1 MALGGSQTTVGVTL
15 AANMDPSG
23 VLNAVKQMQGAFS
36 GLKLPG
42 DIGADLEKSF
52 NKATDLLKKYQTQLS
67 KGINTKTDAK
77 NITKTGSQINEVLDE
92 IVTHINS
99 INGQQIFLKADVSG
113 LNTLKTN
120 IEDARTA
127 WKNAI
132 QEFRKGS
139 DIEKVLNEI
148 AEKTTRS
155 NLTQGSINSAKTLFD
170 KGDLE
175 GYRNALDDIYNR
187 LKNLKDTTIKNVVE
201 NLGLQ
206 DAGSKVANLEQ
217 IKKRLEDISKID
229 FSGDS
234 NVDTKFK
241 AITTAV
247 TEYETEV
254 KRASQAGQNAFNDI
268 NVDKAVKDT
277 RNLVDA
283 TDQYKNSVMSAKDQ
297 VQQLQQ
303 STQYFF
309 SLRNMINLLK
319 RGISDAVQTVKEL
332 DAAMTETAVVTDFS
346 VGDMWAKLPEYTA
359 NANKLGATI
368 QDMYESTTLYYQQG
382 LNTEQ
387 SMAIAAETMKMA
399 RIAGLEAKDAT
410 DMMTAALRGFNMELN
425 ETSATRINDVYS
437 NLAAKTASDTEEIGK
452 AMQRTA
458 SIAHSAGMSF
468 EGTAA
473 FLAQAV
479 ETTREPAENIG
490 TAMKTIVA
498 RFQEMKKNPLEITE
512 VDGEEVSY
520 NKVDAALQSI
530 GVSLKDANG
539 QFRELDKVFLDI
551 SKKWNSLSQTQQRY
565 IATIAAGSRQQSRF
579 IAMMGDY
586 DRTVELMSYANDSA
600 GASQEQFNK
609 TLDSLEAKLNK
620 FQNAWDQFL
629 MGIMNDSWVKGIV
642 DVGTTILKTVNS
654 IIDALSF
661 GGKAKGLKSL
671 LSIGTAGVA
680 LKAGGNLINKL
691 IGGVGGFI
699 DPASSFGKGFW
710 GAGKTTQEGTPA
722 TGVAGKITTPIVAKL
737 NELIAVTRKANN
749 LKDTNT
755 QITSTLGQYKNVSAM
770 LRNPNSLNMGD
781 IRSLFGGLSDE
792 HAYMAYRNTPG
803 TVDAM
808 KQAALGWL
816 GSTKMPVDANK
827 TGQQLMDSIF
837 KGMSKKEISI
847 KDGMKL
853 MGKPALWGEYFGTD
867 VAKGFSQR
875 YIEQFKSQVPE
886 MRQKTQQAIE
896 QTWQQLLGDNASNKA
911 MQQGFLASQV
921 GKDKFNAAYK
931 NNRLFLGLDK
941 DLKDIPIAQTNLQK
955 FANTVGGFGSR
966 MSAAGI
972 SIQQFGIQLGQI
984 SPALE
989 GVGTLLVR
997 VGGALST
1004 FGMGFSSIGS
1014 VATKAIGRISAAG
1027 VAAKGAWSAG
1037 LTAKTTANV
1046 FLGTLTEGLSAGA
1059 IGGIIG
1065 TAIIGG
1071 ILIAKGIADKK
1082 AREAGEEVRENFE
1095 QGFIETNKKID
1106 SITEYK
1112 DRFNELSQGVD
1123 QFGHNI
1129 NLTDEEFDEYLTIS
1143 RELQEL
1149 SPSLISGYNAEGQ
1162 AVLRKGAA
1170 LDEVIDKLKEERDL
1184 SLQDYITDDS
1194 IDKLIGEYNTSD
1206 AYKNHNTIKMGD
1218 SGMGDAFSS
1227 EKSGISKALKEAEV
1241 EWSDFSQILDELG
1254 IGSAESISDLSNR
1267 QLSMI
1272 SAHYTDILNK
1282 IKEFNPQ
1289 IEEEAEDGLKEAFAE
1304 TNNALEDVLTE
1315 GAPVV
1320 DALRQWMGQEKLDA
1334 VGLGL
1339 SEEFVSGF
1347 NSGLDGLMVEG
1358 LTNNWKP
1365 EEYKAQLRDYA
1376 SEWEHLAGPT
1386 SAYANILSE
1395 ADKIQQDYLDHV
1407 GEDGAI
1413 ENYENDVEGLAT
1425 QLESLAEQYKGTGA
1439 AGEVFAEQ
1447 CQQQAN
1453 NLRNYATEGVISL
1466 SEALNT
1472 LSDEFA
1478 SARGAQ
1484 ERFQKATEGGDYYT
1498 AAEGYKSIIDTML
1511 DEKNVA
1517 GDGSLAFW
1525 AGADELL
1532 GQQFVD
1538 SHTSDEIIKQVEKIQ
1553 SCFEDGLPGIQAFGD
1568 LLVENADK
1576 LKGLGEINKDTGQFE
1591 FNFKNLDDLE
1601 QYAELLGMSEDAL
1614 AALIDK
1620 SRQYV
1625 PWNLSDPGEI
1635 RKAIESSEYSMAGTS
1650 TKGEN
1655 LVYTS
1660 ESQFRAEARQQ
1671 GIRGDDYTSTKTD
1684 AEERGVRFLNV
1695 ENLTAKKGDGLYAD
1709 QVLENIGLKGQD
1721 KTVENAVAA
1730 FTKMGLDLEDTK
1742 QVLMSD
1748 GIKLANGEEATAE
1761 NIEQAYNEQ
1770 AYAMENPTV
1779 AGIATDASTL
1789 VSNTSAML
1797 AAMGIL
1803 TDEAKKEIDQST
1815 SDETT
1820 QGYIDNLNNASNVDE
1835 RNQARTTMED
1845 KVSEYN
1851 ALANKLIES
1860 GRTETDPYV
1869 QKLRSA
1875 AETLQTELDAEAIN
1889 WNDKAVAANQY
1900 LKDNNIIP
1908 QGATQ
1913 EEQTAIQTHAV
1924 DIQSAIESGDAQ
1936 VVLETLKQIET
1947 EGNLSIE
1954 TMIGLGKSISDLGA
1968 VDSSTILHFISEYYE
1983 KLKLARQESSQP
1995 FEIETKFTGEKLE
2008 DHISKVKEFT
2018 AQEYAFLVRAD
2029 ITGEEKVSTLINSI
2043 NQEFGKGDEETKTIL
2058 IDAVAK
2064 TASGDK
2070 EGAHDILA
2078 EAFGEDKAET
2088 IEKKI
2093 DVLCDGSVAN
2103 KDEVT
2108 SALKRELE
2116 STIVEPKIK
2125 AKAQVS
2131 IDNISANKK
2140 LKHQSGTVDY
2150 KTGKVAPVEDQQATL
2165 NYKTG
2170 KIPPVPAQ
2178 RTDLNFNVGNIPSI
2192 PDQEVNIY
2200 PKLKGSG
2207 TYKVTAYAKGRG
2219 YSIPAHSSLSF
2230 GSAAQGMNIPKK
2242 KQSGG
2247 SSVTALVGEEGFE
2260 VGYIPSEGRSVIFGT
2275 NGPEMTSFPSDTVIY
2290 PHKQSKEILRRGKGG
2305 HQSLGSFRNG
2315 SNTGKSG
2322 GIPTSTSGSSG
2333 SSGSDSK
2340 KRNNNKDKSST
2351 HKQQKKNVDNAAKV
2365 IKKAGK
2371 INAWWWNMGK
2381 KVESLQRKID
2391 KTLKEIQKTT
2401 KEVGKTL
2408 ADVAL
2413 EGNKYIKNLNRQI
2426 TLNQQM
2432 QTKAQS
2438 KLNMLDSGPKKGSK
2452 TQKSIS
2458 KAQQKVDKAETKLK
2472 KAQKSHDT
2480 KRIKKAKAEL
2490 KTAKKNLKKK
2500 QNTANYSTVSY
2511 DVTTKKG
2518 KKKTKKTKKQKINL
2532 APFVVFDEE
2541 TGAYVVDYNKI
2552 NSKNWD
2558 KSKKKAVMEAA
2569 EKKVENYQQ
2578 KRDTAEDNIQK
2589 AQEALDDLSNQ
2600 LYEEFYGWELQLTKI
2615 WNITQKIEE
2624 TTGHIGRLSSYLDLL
2639 DAKVASGTIKE
2650 INTEF
2655 ITEYLKVFQD
2665 KMQAG
2670 VRKMQQQIES
2680 IELRKFEL
2688 QDKLNINAND
2698 QAIANIGS
2706 RVGATETLQN
2716 EINDAQIL
2724 ADKRND
2730 TYAAKKSAKNAAKT
2744 TMATAKKKYGKKSKQ
2759 YKKAQQKYNKALKAF
2774 NTAKANK
2781 QEANS
2786 SLKNLQT
2793 AYTNG
2798 VSNGTYYSETDQLAN
2813 KGYVKELEN
2822 DKLIRELARKFT
2834 QFKTNAD
2841 GTVSVDFDTERFIE
2855 AKNAGEINSTTA
2867 ERLQN
2872 YVQSIVDATSELNS
2886 MFEDTT
2892 QSLIEQE
2899 QTLEQLKDDWAGYG
2913 EQLLS
2918 YVEEE
2923 QSKELDKIKKLSE
2936 AIDNSLKDLLDR
2948 VKQDLDRRRQ
2958 QEDNTKTEKNINKK
2972 QQRLAVL
2979 QADTSG
2985 GNQVE
2990 IAKLQQEIAQEQ
3002 QDYQRTLEDQLL
3014 DRLNRQADE
3023 ASKQR
3028 EKQISLQ
3035 ENILQATNNAAL
3047 VNKWMDNPEKYKAE
3061 IQKAFYDQ
3069 AEYDSLTKAQ
3079 QEQVDRKFNEL
3090 YTGLLTN
3097 PDKRVAT
3104 EQSILDTQYILN
3116 EIRTSLANM
3125 NKTSDNDNDNID
3137 NNENDDNNENNN
3149 NAEHPL
3155 TPEEAEKLAQDAAA
3169 QARLKQQIADYK
3181 ANYERAKDKK
3191 NPMWASD
3198 GSVAD
3203 KYYSFLLKRG
3213 NKYNTGDKNW
3223 GKIGAEGLDAQ
3234 IKRGAK
3240 LGFSE
3245 KQVLNDLAYTE
3256 GLNWTEVI
3264 QALVNL
3270 RGKKSA
3276 AETLK
3281 TYFGNNPSD
3290 SRKAGWKNVFKKA
3303 YPKYAA
3309 GGLASYTGPA
3319 WLDGTPSKPELVLNS
3334 TDTKNLIALKDVLG
3348 KVMKGSLTTTTEN
3361 QGDILY
3367 EININVDRIEKDYD
3381 VDKVV
3386 DKVKREITRSAGY
3399 RNVTQVRN
3407 IR

>member
-1 MALGGSQTTVGVTL
+1 MAISGNNQTLSVTIG
-15 AANMDPSG
+15 ANMDPSG
-23 VLNAVKQMQGAFS
+23 VLSAVKQMQSAFS

-52 NKATDLLKKYQTQLS
+52 SKATDLLKKYQTQLS

-99 INGQQIFLKADVSG
+99 LNGQQIFLKADVSG

-120 IEDARTA
+120 IENARTA

-155 NLTQGSINSAKTLFD
+155 NLTQGSISSAKTLFD

-229 FSGDS
+229 FSEDS

-254 KRASQAGQNAFNDI
+254 KRASQAGQNAFNNI
-268 NVDKAVKDT
+268 NVDKTVKDT
-277 RNLVDA
+277 RDLVDA

-530 GVSLKDANG
+530 GVSLKDTNG

-620 FQNAWDQFL
+620 FKNAWDQFL
-629 MGIMNDSWVKGIV
+629 MGIMNDSWVKGLV
-642 DVGTTILKTVNS
+642 DAGTTILKTVNS
-654 IIDALSF
+654 IIDALS
-661 GGKAKGLKSL
+661 GGGRLKGLKSL

-680 LKAGGNLINKL
+680 LKAGGNIINKL
-691 IGGVGGFI
+691 IGGLGGLV
-699 DPASSFGKGFW
+699 DPTSSFGKGFW
-710 GAGKTTQEGTPA
+710 GAGKTTQEGTPT
-722 TGVAGKITTPIVAKL
+722 TGMAGKITTPIVAKL
-737 NELIAVTRKANN
+737 NELIAVTKKANN

-755 QITSTLGQYKNVSAM
+755 QVTSTLGQYKNVSAM

-792 HAYMAYRNTPG
+792 HAYMAYKNTPG

-816 GSTKMPVDANK
+816 GSKKMPADAQK
-827 TGQQLMDSIF
+827 TGQQLMGAIF
-837 KGMSKKEISI
+837 KGMSKKEVSI

-886 MRQKTQQAIE
+886 MKQKTQQAVE
-896 QTWQQLLGDNASNKA
+896 QTWQQLLGDNANNKA
-911 MQQGFLASQV
+911 MQQGFLASQI

-931 NNRLFLGLDK
+931 NNRLSLGLDK
-941 DLKDIPIAQTNLQK
+941 DLKNIPIAQTNLQK
-955 FANTVGGFGSR
+955 FTNTVGSFGSR
-966 MSAAGI
+966 MSAAGM
-972 SIQQFGIQLGQI
+972 SIQQFGVQLGQM

-989 GVGTLLVR
+989 GVGSVLVQI
-997 VGGALST
+997 GGALST
-1004 FGMGFSSIGS
+1004 FGMSLSGVGDI
-1014 VATKAIGRISAAG
+1014 ATKAFGRISLA
-1027 VAAKGAWSAG
+1027 VNAAKSAQGLTLGSKAG
-1037 LTAKTTANV
+1037 LFTDILTTGLSPVALGAIATTAV
-1046 FLGTLTEGLSAGA
+1046 V
-1059 IGGIIG
+1059 GGII
-1065 TAIIGG
+1065 
-1071 ILIAKGIADKK
+1071 IAKNIADKK

-1095 QGFIETNKKID
+1095 QGFTETNKKID
-1106 SITEYK
+1106 SITEYR

-1162 AVLRKGAA
+1162 AILRKGAA

-1194 IDKLIGEYNTSD
+1194 ISKLIGEYNTSD

-1218 SGMGDAFSS
+1218 SGMGDAFES
-1227 EKSGISKALKEAEV
+1227 EKLGISKALKEAEV

-1254 IGSAESISDLSNR
+1254 IGGVESISDLSNR

-1315 GAPVV
+1315 GAPIV

-1376 SEWEHLAGPT
+1376 NEWEHLAGPT
-1386 SAYANILSE
+1386 STYANILSE
-1395 ADKIQQDYLDHV
+1395 ADQIQQDYLDHI

-1413 ENYENDVEGLAT
+1413 ENYENDVEGLAI
-1425 QLESLAEQYKGTGA
+1425 QLESLAEQYKGTGK

-1472 LSDEFA
+1472 LSDEFT

-1498 AAEGYKSIIDTML
+1498 AAEGYKSIIDTVL
-1511 DEKNVA
+1511 DDKNKAA
-1517 GDGSLAFW
+1517 GGSLTGW

-1532 GQQFVD
+1532 GQDYVD
-1538 SHTSDEIIKQVEKIQ
+1538 NHNWDQIVNQIEKIQ
-1553 SCFEDGLPGIQAFGD
+1553 DCFADGADGVIAFND
-1568 LLVENADK
+1568 LLTENADK
-1576 LKGLGEINKDTGQFE
+1576 LEGLGHVGENGFE
-1591 FNFKNLDDLE
+1591 FDLQNEDLE
-1601 QYAELLGMSEDAL
+1601 EYAKVLNMSEDAL

-1620 SRQYV
+1620 ARQWT
-1625 PWNLSDPGEI
+1625 PIDLGNPGEI
-1635 RKAIESSEYSMAGTS
+1635 RKAIEGSEYSMAGTS
-1650 TKGEN
+1650 TRGES

-1660 ESQFRAEARQQ
+1660 ESQFRTEARQQ
-1671 GIRGDDYTSTKTD
+1671 GIRGDDYTKTKED
-1684 AEERGVRFLNV
+1684 AEARGVRFLNV

-1748 GIKLANGEEATAE
+1748 GIKLADGEEATAE
-1761 NIEQAYNEQ
+1761 NIEKAYNEQ

-1779 AGIATDASTL
+1779 AGIASDASTL

-1803 TDEAKKEIDQST
+1803 TDDAKKEIDQAT

-1820 QGYIDNLNNASNVDE
+1820 QGYIDNLNNASNLGE

-1851 ALANKLIES
+1851 ALASKLVES
-1860 GRTETDPYV
+1860 GRSETDPYV
-1869 QKLRSA
+1869 QKLRTA
-1875 AETLQTELDAEAIN
+1875 AEALQTELDAEAKN
-1889 WNDKAVAANQY
+1889 WNDKAVVANQY

-1908 QGATQ
+1908 QSATQ
-1913 EEQTAIQTHAV
+1913 EEQTAIQMHAV
-1924 DIQSAIESGDAQ
+1924 DIQSAIESGDANT
-1936 VVLETLKQIET
+1936 VVETLKQIET

-1954 TMIGLGKSISDLGA
+1954 TMIALGQSVSNLGA

-1983 KLKLARQESSQP
+1983 KLKLAREESNKP
-1995 FEIETKFTGEKLE
+1995 FEIQTKFTGDKLE
-2008 DHISKVKEFT
+2008 EHIEEAGVFNNR
-2018 AQEYAFLVRAD
+2018 EYQILISPEVVTSGA
-2029 ITGEEKVSTLINSI
+2029 EKVTSLLNSI
-2043 NQEFGKGDEETKTIL
+2043 NQEFGNGDQETKTIL
-2058 IDAVAK
+2058 IDAIAK
-2064 TASGDK
+2064 TAFGNK
-2070 EGAHDILA
+2070 EGAQSILA

-2103 KDEVT
+2103 KDDVIGALEGELKDIPLNVKTKANVDVDASIESLKT
-2108 SALKRELE
+2108 SGGTVNY
-2116 STIVEPKIK
+2116 STKVDTAGLDSAKKSAAEGAKLPLTIEDKASKDIRAIRSQAGKKVSFDVEPNFTGVWHKTLTITK
-2125 AKAQVS
+2125 
-2131 IDNISANKK
+2131 
-2140 LKHQSGTVDY
+2140 SGSSEHD
-2150 KTGKVAPVEDQQATL
+2150 A
-2165 NYKTG
+2165 
-2170 KIPPVPAQ
+2170 
-2178 RTDLNFNVGNIPSI
+2178 R
-2192 PDQEVNIY
+2192 
-2200 PKLKGSG
+2200 
-2207 TYKVTAYAKGRG
+2207 GRN
-2219 YSIPAHSSLSF
+2219 YSIPVSPSLSF

-2247 SSVTALVGEEGFE
+2247 SNVTALVGEEGYE
-2260 VGYIPSEGRSVIFGT
+2260 VGYIPSEGRSVIFGA

-2290 PHKQSKEILRRGKGG
+2290 PHKQSKEILRRGKGN
-2305 HQSLGSFRNG
+2305 HKSLGSFKD
-2315 SNTGKSG
+2315 GKDSISSG
-2322 GIPTSTSGSSG
+2322 GLLTNISKGSS
-2333 SSGSDSK
+2333 SSAA
-2340 KRNNNKDKSST
+2340 DKI
-2351 HKQQKKNVDNAAKV
+2351 VD
-2365 IKKAGK
+2365 
-2371 INAWWWNMGK
+2371 
-2381 KVESLQRKID
+2381 
-2391 KTLKEIQKTT
+2391 
-2401 KEVGKTL
+2401 
-2408 ADVAL
+2408 
-2413 EGNKYIKNLNRQI
+2413 
-2426 TLNQQM
+2426 
-2432 QTKAQS
+2432 
-2438 KLNMLDSGPKKGSK
+2438 
-2452 TQKSIS
+2452 
-2458 KAQQKVDKAETKLK
+2458 
-2472 KAQKSHDT
+2472 
-2480 KRIKKAKAEL
+2480 
-2490 KTAKKNLKKK
+2490 TAKKTGDKLSKTASDTAKAVNRVLVWWDNAGRRSDALQRQADKNQKTYEKYLKDIQATLKTTGTDGGGNKFIANTQKAIVEYERQFNRAVSELNSLDKGSAAKTSKGRKK
-2500 QNTANYSTVSY
+2500 QYKNGADNIVQVSY
-2511 DVTTKKG
+2511 KKG
-2518 KKKTKKTKKQKINL
+2518 KKQKTAYMNTAGYIYYDEASGSYQINEKALKGIKNADKRKAFYEAAQKELNDRI
-2532 APFVVFDEE
+2532 
-2541 TGAYVVDYNKI
+2541 
-2552 NSKNWD
+2552 
-2558 KSKKKAVMEAA
+2558 SKKNA
-2569 EKKVENYQQ
+2569 
-2578 KRDTAEDNIQK
+2578 AEDNIEK
-2589 AQEALDDLSNQ
+2589 AREALEKFGEE
-2600 LYEEFYGWELQLTKI
+2600 LYNTFFAWEVELTKI
-2615 WNITQKIEE
+2615 WNITQQIETTEAKISRAKSYQELLNARLVNGITTADQSSQDTFDAFKLGIEE
-2624 TTGHIGRLSSYLDLL
+2624 ERKNIQLNIKSLSQQREDLQRLL
-2639 DAKVASGTIKE
+2639 DS
-2650 INTEF
+2650 
-2655 ITEYLKVFQD
+2655 QD
-2665 KMQAG
+2665 E
-2670 VRKMQQQIES
+2670 RKTLEAV
-2680 IELRKFEL
+2680 
-2688 QDKLNINAND
+2688 QDKLVKNVTGEEKLNTTEETGYKQYAKELESTIDTQLKAWKYLNVQQFSDGTVEIDFDTKDFETDKLNATMTSEQGKAIQDYVKSLVDSNKELNNIYNT
-2698 QAIANIGS
+2698 ITTKM
-2706 RVGATETLQN
+2706 TEMNQSLSTLQDQWVGYAN
-2716 EINDAQIL
+2716 ELWQISEEEQKKEVDNLKKLNDSL
-2724 ADKRND
+2724 TN
-2730 TYAAKKSAKNAAKT
+2730 
-2744 TMATAKKKYGKKSKQ
+2744 
-2759 YKKAQQKYNKALKAF
+2759 
-2774 NTAKANK
+2774 
-2781 QEANS
+2781 
-2786 SLKNLQT
+2786 SLKNLLDD
-2793 AYTNG
+2793 
-2798 VSNGTYYSETDQLAN
+2798 VKRKLDQ
-2813 KGYVKELEN
+2813 
-2822 DKLIRELARKFT
+2822 RRK
-2834 QFKTNAD
+2834 
-2841 GTVSVDFDTERFIE
+2841 
-2855 AKNAGEINSTTA
+2855 
-2867 ERLQN
+2867 
-2872 YVQSIVDATSELNS
+2872 
-2886 MFEDTT
+2886 
-2892 QSLIEQE
+2892 
-2899 QTLEQLKDDWAGYG
+2899 
-2913 EQLLS
+2913 
-2918 YVEEE
+2918 
-2923 QSKELDKIKKLSE
+2923 
-2936 AIDNSLKDLLDR
+2936 
-2948 VKQDLDRRRQ
+2948 
-2958 QEDNTKTEKNINKK
+2958 QEDNAKTEQDIAQK
-2972 QQRLAVL
+2972 QQRLAAL
-2979 QADTSG
+2979 RADTSG
-2985 GNQVE
+2985 GHQVE
-2990 IAKLQQEIAQEQ
+2990 IAQLQSEIADAQ
-3002 QDYQRTLEDQLL
+3002 QNYQRTLEDQLL
-3014 DRLNRQADE
+3014 DNLQQQADVAAE
-3023 ASKQR
+3023 QR
-3028 EKQISLQ
+3028 ERQITLQ
-3035 ENILQATNNAAL
+3035 EELITAVNNASL
-3047 VNKWMDNPEKYKAE
+3047 VNQWMNDPVTYKDAIFEAYKTANDFDEKPQALQEDLIRKFE
-3061 IQKAFYDQ
+3061 VMFEGLKNNQ
-3069 AEYDSLTKAQ
+3069 AEQEEVNKVIEELEKERADTSEKLAGLTDITGTLNLIKESIDSIKLSNGVKLEK
-3079 QEQVDRKFNEL
+3079 QEDDAVGGSTDTLLQTIVDSQKQPAPN
-3090 YTGLLTN
+3090 T
-3097 PDKRVAT
+3097 
-3104 EQSILDTQYILN
+3104 
-3116 EIRTSLANM
+3116 
-3125 NKTSDNDNDNID
+3125 
-3137 NNENDDNNENNN
+3137 NNN
-3149 NAEHPL
+3149 NNNN
-3155 TPEEAEKLAQDAAA
+3155 TTSKLDAYKNKVAAA
-3169 QARLKQQIADYK
+3169 ASNKKMGANEFKSVVAYAQAAGVSMTQMGKDLAKTSGLTWKQVVKAAKKAGYSKNTVTNWWGGVSKKSKAAIAD
-3181 ANYERAKDKK
+3181 
-3191 NPMWASD
+3191 WS
-3198 GSVAD
+3198 
-3203 KYYSFLLKRG
+3203 
-3213 NKYNTGDKNW
+3213 
-3223 GKIGAEGLDAQ
+3223 
-3234 IKRGAK
+3234 
-3240 LGFSE
+3240 
-3245 KQVLNDLAYTE
+3245 
-3256 GLNWTEVI
+3256 
-3264 QALVNL
+3264 
-3270 RGKKSA
+3270 
-3276 AETLK
+3276 
-3281 TYFGNNPSD
+3281 
-3290 SRKAGWKNVFKKA
+3290 
-3303 YPKYAA
+3303 KYAT
-3309 GGLASYTGPA
+3309 GGLANYTGPA
-3319 WLDGTPSKPELVLNS
+3319 WLDGTPSKPELVLNA
-3334 TDTKNLIALKDVLG
+3334 TDTRNFLALR
-3348 KVMKGSLTTTTEN
+3348 
-3361 QGDILY
+3361 DILSKAMGSANTVTNSYGGNATY
-3367 EININVDRIEKDYD
+3367 EININVDKIEKDYD
-3381 VDKVV
+3381 VDRVAER
-3386 DKVKREITRSAGY
+3386 VKKIIVKDSGY

-3407 IR
+3407 FR